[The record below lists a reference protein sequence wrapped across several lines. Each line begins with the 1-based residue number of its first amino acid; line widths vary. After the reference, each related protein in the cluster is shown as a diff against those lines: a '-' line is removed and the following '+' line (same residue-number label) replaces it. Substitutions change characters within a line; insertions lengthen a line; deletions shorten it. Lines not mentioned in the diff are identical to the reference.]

1 MPLNAIVRKK
11 IYIILSFVA
20 IMYLLCLLFFYI
32 FNNELIY
39 QRTKLPIGY
48 KFQFEQPFKEY
59 FVNTPDQTKLHALLF
74 KSVDKPKGLIFYLH
88 GNADDLSRWGK
99 YAVDFTE
106 LGYDVFMMDYRGY
119 GKSEGSPNEE
129 YLYQDAVFMLN
140 WVNTNIHDQKI
151 IIYGRSLG
159 SAVAT
164 QLASRVT
171 PDLLML
177 ETPFANFSDV
187 IYWPLKPALCLFPI
201 KASFSN
207 ETYLSEVKC
216 PKIIFQGTD
225 DWVVPM
231 SSALKL
237 EPLLGDGGKFIIIP
251 GGGHKNLR
259 DFEKYHRELKL
270 VLE

>member
-1 MPLNAIVRKK
+1 MQLDAIARKK
-11 IYIILSFVA
+11 IYTILSFVA
-20 IMYLLCLLFFYI
+20 ILYISCLLLFYI
-32 FNNELIY
+32 FNNKLIY

-48 KFQFEQPFKEY
+48 KFQFEQPFKEH
-59 FVNTPDQTKLHALLF
+59 FVKTPDQIKLHALLF
-74 KSVDKPKGLIFYLH
+74 KAEGDSKGLIFYLH

-129 YLYQDAVFMLN
+129 RLYQDAAFMLN
-140 WVNTNIHDQKI
+140 WVSTNIPNNNI

-171 PDLLML
+171 PELLIL
-177 ETPFANFSDV
+177 ETPFANFKDV
-187 IYWPLKPALCLFPI
+187 IYWPLKPVFYLFPI
-201 KASFSN
+201 QASFSN
-207 ETYLSEVKC
+207 EAYLSEVKC

-231 SSALKL
+231 SSAQKL
-237 EPLLGDGGKFIIIP
+237 EPFLGDKGKFIIIP

-259 DFEKYHRELKL
+259 DFEKYHSELKL
-270 VLE
+270 ILE